1 MSTLQTPKEI
11 IDSLETLLDS
21 ALEHASH
28 GWRALEKGF
37 LYCPTCE
44 WFDGIAQEGTQSEK
58 WAVCPQCSSLVFRV
72 RVGTLADPDQWPP
85 TTEALVGT
93 APYHIAALIQK
104 VHDAYQ
110 LVLGERMR
118 HSGEPIQGLKPLPE
132 PTFTTK
138 YLQEQ
143 ASQDNMHRAI
153 LNAIAA
159 QSIFEYAILEAFV
172 DRYKSYNLL
181 VLAVEYC
188 REMGFV
194 SLGLPPVNNDLD
206 PVE

>member
-118 HSGEPIQGLKPLPE
+118 HSGEPIQGLKPIPE

-143 ASQDNMHRAI
+143 EDHKTKPSAKCTKCSWAGLVAETDRPKIDGEPFCPQCGA
-153 LNAIAA
+153 LV
-159 QSIFEYAILEAFV
+159 QVLE
-172 DRYKSYNLL
+172 
-181 VLAVEYC
+181 
-188 REMGFV
+188 
-194 SLGLPPVNNDLD
+194 
-206 PVE
+206 